1 MEKTEL
7 PANGCSAHL
16 AAAQMYGL
24 KKIDENRV
32 LLGEGDLSRLW
43 VLVGVPMPSGM
54 SSCPLSKKY
63 GLYRK

>member
-7 PANGCSAHL
+7 PANGRSAHL

-54 SSCPLSKKY
+54 PFCPLGKK
-63 GLYRK
+63 